1 MYVFGLFLSIF
12 LVACGGGGGGG
23 GGGDRS
29 GGGNDPGSS
38 LGRFTLDSNG
48 IDVTVVQNSGFHSY
62 DINLTREDG
71 SRIEPYVKAASP
83 GWLVVSVGPNRRYP
97 ASDTIHRV
105 VTATIHP
112 GLLTPGKHTN
122 SFDVYTLDDRGN
134 TLYSVKV
141 PVNVTVISA
150 VEFSQKAAS
159 EDFVYGAPAVTRTLT
174 VPVIAADDN
183 AWTISSNQP
192 WLQVQDASG
201 TGDKLIQARVD
212 ISGLMPGTYQGLLT
226 LADADYA
233 QNVSG
238 CLVTVKVEQPQL
250 VVEPAAILIGGA
262 DGRGDSVES
271 AQVTVTALGAPL
283 NFAYTLKF
291 QSDTGANWLAI
302 SPATGTAQPA
312 GQSIQLTADADSL
325 ADGRH
330 TGMLQVEATVY
341 QQKYTKEIPVTF
353 NQASPRLVSS
363 AIGVAL
369 SSAPVRKQ
377 LTRSVNIASSDGS
390 REIPWIAVANQAWL
404 TVTAAGQTG
413 DDLIISAN
421 TSGLTP
427 GRFYSGDVIVS
438 SSANRVT
445 NQETIRVGLA
455 FLASE
460 PVDVTVQ
467 IPENGAPGDT
477 LLTSIVASPV
487 EPLVFIA
494 RGARIQAY
502 NIYSGALVRDFA
514 SLPPGSP
521 RQINI
526 SGDGRSL
533 FVYVIDYT
541 AGARVV
547 QLSAET
553 GLVEGEYSVG
563 SSQWAPND
571 LMPAYIR
578 PAGIPYLVGLGNPY
592 NLQTRQAVALVG
604 SYVGPVSGSLMGSSN
619 PEWVVPAWGDVYEY
633 KYSVLDPDQLTIGR
647 VFDADK
653 YGAKGNQACIS
664 GDGLRL
670 YSARGETYGGWHIYS
685 FLLESG
691 EVDLSWNIGFRPDM
705 VACAWNGL
713 VVGGVRT
720 YYDNDDDIYLW
731 DSKTATPLPGMRSS
745 THATYSELYENGL
758 QISGDAT
765 RVIAIS
771 KDRTPGQLRLLA
783 APEL

>member
-1 MYVFGLFLSIF
+1 MFGLFLSIF

-23 GGGDRS
+23 GGGDDRS
-29 GGGNDPGSS
+29 GGGGTSQGKFSLDSSS
-38 LGRFTLDSNG
+38 L
-48 IDVTVVQNSGFHSY
+48 DVTLVQNAGFQSYEIELTFQDSIHS
-62 DINLTREDG
+62 
-71 SRIEPYVKAASP
+71 EPYVKGAS
-83 GWLVVSVGPNRRYP
+83 GGLVVSVGPDPHYP
-97 ASDTIHRV
+97 AGSSTHRIV
-105 VTATIHP
+105 KVTIHP
-112 GLLTPGKHTN
+112 SLMRLGKNTD
-122 SFDVYTLDDRGN
+122 SFELYTIDDRGN

-141 PVNVTVISA
+141 QVNATIVSA

-159 EDFVYGAPAVTRTLT
+159 EDFVYGAPAMTRTLT

-192 WLQVQDASG
+192 WLQVQDAGG

-212 ISGLMPGTYQGLLT
+212 ISGLLPGTYQGWLT
-226 LADADYA
+226 LTDADYA

-250 VVEPAAILIGGA
+250 VVEPAAIVIGGA

-302 SPATGTAQPA
+302 SPATGAAQSA

-330 TGMLQVEATVY
+330 TGVLQVEATVY
-341 QQKYTKEIPVTF
+341 QQKYTQEIPVTF
-353 NQASPRLVSS
+353 NLASPRLVSS

-390 REIPWIAVANQAWL
+390 REIPWTAVANQTWL

-413 DDLIISAN
+413 DDLVISAN
-421 TSGLTP
+421 TNGLTP
-427 GRFYSGDVIVS
+427 GRFYSGNVVVS

-460 PVDVTVQ
+460 PANVTVQ
-467 IPENGAPGDT
+467 IPENGAPGDN

-514 SLPPGSP
+514 SFSP
-521 RQINI
+521 AFARQINI

-533 FVYVIDYT
+533 FVYVINYT
-541 AGARVV
+541 VDARVL

-553 GLVEGEYSVG
+553 GLVEHEYPVG
-563 SSQWAPND
+563 AAQTAPND

-578 PAGIPYLVGLGNPY
+578 PAGIPYLVGIGNPY
-592 NLQTRQAVALVG
+592 NLQTQRSVALVG
-604 SYVGPVSGSLMGSSN
+604 RYVGPVSGSLIGSSN

-633 KYSVLDPDQLTIGR
+633 KYSVLYPDQLTIER
-647 VFDADK
+647 VFNAEQ
-653 YGAKGNQACIS
+653 YGARGNQACIN
-664 GDGLRL
+664 GDGTRL
-670 YSARGETYGGWHIYS
+670 FSARGETYGGWHIYS
-685 FLLESG
+685 FLLDSG
-691 EVDLSWNIGFRPDM
+691 EVDLSWNIGSRPDM
-705 VACAWNGL
+705 VACTWNGL

-720 YYDNDDDIYLW
+720 YYDNDADIYLW